1 MKKSFF
7 IINIILGLLTIIS
20 DVFYALYGG
29 LWLKG
34 VTSTG
39 FVLIGLVNLVYVLLI
54 KDRNIK
60 FACFMLVGLVLSL
73 VADIVLN
80 IHFMI
85 GAVIF
90 ALAHV
95 LYIVSYSVISKYHW
109 KDLIPAAIIFV
120 PSALV
125 ITLVPLFDFGG
136 ILMEVVCVV
145 YALII
150 SLMVGK
156 SVSNL
161 IKEKSVSNL
170 IIMIGSILFFIS
182 DLMLLF
188 NVFGSVEANVA
199 LIFDNLCLA
208 TYWPAQVLLAYS
220 IYHKT
225 TEKKKEE

>member
-1 MKKSFF
+1 
-7 IINIILGLLTIIS
+7 
-20 DVFYALYGG
+20 

>member
-1 MKKSFF
+1 ML
-7 IINIILGLLTIIS
+7 LGL
-20 DVFYALYGG
+20 F
-29 LWLKG
+29 
-34 VTSTG
+34 
-39 FVLIGLVNLVYVLLI
+39 
-54 KDRNIK
+54 
-60 FACFMLVGLVLSL
+60 LSL

-85 GAVIF
+85 GAGIF

-95 LYIVSYSVISKYHW
+95 LYVISYSIISKYTW
-109 KDLIPAAIIFV
+109 KDLIPAGIIFV

-136 ILMEVVCVV
+136 VLMEVICVV

-156 SVSNL
+156 AISNL
-161 IKEKSVSNL
+161 ISKKCGSNL
-170 IIMIGSILFFIS
+170 IIVIGSILFFIS

-220 IYHKT
+220 VFHKT
-225 TEKKKEE
+225 TETKKE